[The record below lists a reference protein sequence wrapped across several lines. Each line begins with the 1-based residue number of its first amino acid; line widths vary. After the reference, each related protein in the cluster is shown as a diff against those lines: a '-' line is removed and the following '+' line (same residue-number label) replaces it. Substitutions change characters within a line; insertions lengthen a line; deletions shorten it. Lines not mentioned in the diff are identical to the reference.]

1 MPSTMTDNP
10 SSSWRDRIRHLATEV
25 REELQRTSHAL
36 GVGEEPPYAIVAYRG
51 YGHGG
56 RALVHGRVM
65 ESENIAPAT
74 AADSTWQNL
83 LNTFRRFD
91 SEPLAHARVAVT
103 IVGTTREV
111 VADNEGFFRQWIDLP
126 APLSAVE
133 PWHPVDL
140 RLVSPLRADQP
151 EVRATGQ
158 LRVPGSDA
166 ELGVISDLDDTVVQ
180 SRITNFLQAVR
191 TMMLGNAR
199 TRLPF
204 PGVAAFYQALERG
217 SDGRRRNPIFYVSS
231 SPWNIY
237 DLIADFMEVQGIP
250 AGPIQLR
257 DWDITLSALSSSRH
271 HDYKEPMIREIL
283 ELNPALPFILI
294 GDNGQHDPEIYSSII
309 KRYPGRIRAIYIRN
323 VDANPERSAALQ
335 ALAKDVQAAGS
346 TLVLADDTYA
356 AASHAAEQG
365 WITRD
370 SLPAIREEK
379 KADEGTTG
387 AKADA
392 PGVPDE
398 PKAPTIVVE

>member
-1 MPSTMTDNP
+1 MSDNQP
-10 SSSWRDRIRHLATEV
+10 SSWRDRLRHLATEV
-25 REELQRTSHAL
+25 RDELQRTGHAL
-36 GVGEEPPYAIVAYRG
+36 GVGEDRPHAIVAYRG
-51 YGHGG
+51 YGHGT

-65 ESENIAPAT
+65 ESEDIAPA
-74 AADSTWQNL
+74 AATDSAWQNL

-103 IVGTTREV
+103 IGGTTREV
-111 VADNEGFFRQWIDLP
+111 VADGEGFFREWIDLP
-126 APLSAVE
+126 VPLSTAE

-140 RLVSPLRADQP
+140 RLVAPLRADQP

-158 LRVPGSDA
+158 LRVAGPEA
-166 ELGVISDLDDTVVQ
+166 EVGVISDLDDTVIQ
-180 SRITNFLQAVR
+180 SRITSFLQAVR

-217 SDGRRRNPIFYVSS
+217 SDGRHRNPIFYVSS

-237 DLIADFMEVQGIP
+237 DLIADFMQVQGIP

-257 DWDITLSALSSSRH
+257 DWDITLSALSSNRH
-271 HDYKEPMIREIL
+271 RDFNEPVIREIL
-283 ELNPALPFILI
+283 ELNPTLPFILI
-294 GDNGQHDPEIYSSII
+294 GDNGQHDPEIYSTILEH
-309 KRYPGRIRAIYIRN
+309 YPGRIRAIYIRN

-335 ALAKDVQAAGS
+335 ALARNVRAAGS

-370 SLPAIREEK
+370 SIPAIREEK

-387 AKADA
+387 AKVDA

-398 PKAPTIVVE
+398 PKAPTVVVE